1 MGHKVIDS
9 YQRPRRLPCSR
20 SRCPWGRFLRLH
32 GQIKTT
38 RIAPP
43 STMEAPD
50 LSLET
55 HEEALAMRD
64 SYGHLE
70 HLLELIPEGTKANED
85 WFRLLGE
92 WWSSCDGMHRFRYAL
107 AKILQGA
114 TRRELDAIMDQ
125 EEMERFKELPE
136 TIRAYRGCD
145 LQDRDGLS
153 FSLSYDM
160 AQSFPFRH
168 RYRTEWPA
176 VFAADIPKSRAVL
189 KLCREED
196 EIIVSMPE
204 LPILEI
210 KLLAPS
216 LCGTPLKSVVVT
228 NPTFPQRL
236 QVLHKG
242 LFQNCIGL
250 TEVNI
255 PQGVVWIRESVFEG
269 CTNLTRVMLPKSI
282 RRIDKWAFR
291 NCTAL
296 KHVEIFKRRSKKTVI
311 APDAFEGCPNLPPTD
326 RVLWASRAVTR
337 NPPEVCSQKI

>member
-1 MGHKVIDS
+1 MDA
-9 YQRPRRLPCSR
+9 Q
-20 SRCPWGRFLRLH
+20 
-32 GQIKTT
+32 
-38 RIAPP
+38 
-43 STMEAPD
+43 D

-55 HEEALAMRD
+55 HEVALAMRG

-70 HLLELIPEGTKANED
+70 YLLELIPEGAKPNED

-92 WWSSCDGMHRFRYAL
+92 WWSSCDGMHRFRYTL
-107 AKILQGA
+107 AKILREASRQ
-114 TRRELDAIMDQ
+114 ELDAMMDH
-125 EEMERFKELPE
+125 EEMERFQKLPE

-176 VFAADIPKSRAVL
+176 VFTADIPKSCAVL
-189 KLCREED
+189 KLCREEE
-196 EIIVSMPE
+196 EIIVSMPG
-204 LPILEI
+204 LPVLES

-216 LCGTPLKSVVVT
+216 PCRTPLKSVVVT
-228 NPTFPQRL
+228 NPTFPPRL
-236 QVLHKG
+236 QALHKG
-242 LFQNCIGL
+242 LFQNCIDL

-255 PQGVVWIRESVFEG
+255 PQGVVRIRESVFEG

-291 NCTAL
+291 NCAAL
-296 KHVEIFKRRSKKTVI
+296 KNVEISKKRSKKTVI
-311 APDAFEGCPNLPPTD
+311 DPAAFEGCPNLPPTNQ
-326 RVLWASRAVTR
+326 VLW
-337 NPPEVCSQKI
+337 K

>member
-1 MGHKVIDS
+1 
-9 YQRPRRLPCSR
+9 
-20 SRCPWGRFLRLH
+20 
-32 GQIKTT
+32 
-38 RIAPP
+38 
-43 STMEAPD
+43 MEAPD
-50 LSLET
+50 FSLET
-55 HEEALAMRD
+55 HEEALAMSD

-70 HLLELIPEGTKANED
+70 YLLKLIPEGTKPNEE

-92 WWSSCDGMHRFRYAL
+92 WWSSCDGMYRFRYAL
-107 AKILQGA
+107 AKVLREA
-114 TRRELDAIMDQ
+114 TRQELDAMMDQ
-125 EEMERFKELPE
+125 DEMERFKELPE

-153 FSLSYDM
+153 FSLSHDM

-196 EIIVSMPE
+196 EIIVSTPE

-210 KLLAPS
+210 KLLSPAP
-216 LCGTPLKSVVVT
+216 CGTPLKSVVLT

-236 QVLHKG
+236 QTLHKG
-242 LFQNCIGL
+242 LFQNCHDL

-255 PQGVVWIRESVFEG
+255 PQGVGWIRESVFEG

-296 KHVEIFKRRSKKTVI
+296 KHVEILKRRSKKTVI
-311 APDAFEGCPNLPPTD
+311 APDAFEGCQNLPPTD
-326 RVLWASRAVTR
+326 KVLWASRAVTK
-337 NPPEVCSQKI
+337 NLPQVC

>member
-1 MGHKVIDS
+1 
-9 YQRPRRLPCSR
+9 
-20 SRCPWGRFLRLH
+20 
-32 GQIKTT
+32 
-38 RIAPP
+38 
-43 STMEAPD
+43 MEAPD

-153 FSLSYDM
+153 FSLSHDM

-228 NPTFPQRL
+228 NPTFPQR
-236 QVLHKG
+236 
-242 LFQNCIGL
+242 
-250 TEVNI
+250 
-255 PQGVVWIRESVFEG
+255 
-269 CTNLTRVMLPKSI
+269 
-282 RRIDKWAFR
+282 
-291 NCTAL
+291 
-296 KHVEIFKRRSKKTVI
+296 
-311 APDAFEGCPNLPPTD
+311 
-326 RVLWASRAVTR
+326 
-337 NPPEVCSQKI
+337 